1 MRMNTEN
8 GHLVTRGKILST
20 DLFNWS
26 QILSTDSLMECMEVT
41 QKNLLVDIGA
51 KGVRV
56 KWYTS
61 GWSRGSL
68 RSKRF
73 QSSYCAK
80 VRAEA
85 KKRLKGEGE
94 GRRGNLHSPPPS
106 PSFFFFFCSCPS
118 FLDEPR
124 EETPGEAWKFCEARE
139 NDTVNQISFYYLP
152 QTKALQ
158 LESTETSY

>member
-1 MRMNTEN
+1 MQFFTVSVYGSTGPRAVGPGLKIFFNISYLVITQSWTRNEPWLAYFFQWLMNTEN

-61 GWSRGSL
+61 GRSRGSL

-85 KKRLKGEGE
+85 KKRLKGEG
-94 GRRGNLHSPPPS
+94 RRVPSFPS
-106 PSFFFFFCSCPS
+106 PSPVIHFFFLVPAF
-118 FLDEPR
+118 
-124 EETPGEAWKFCEARE
+124 
-139 NDTVNQISFYYLP
+139 
-152 QTKALQ
+152 
-158 LESTETSY
+158 

>member
-8 GHLVTRGKILST
+8 GHLVTREKILST

-41 QKNLLVDIGA
+41 QKNLLVDTGA

-61 GWSRGSL
+61 GGSRGSL

-85 KKRLKGEGE
+85 KKRLKG
-94 GRRGNLHSPPPS
+94 
-106 PSFFFFFCSCPS
+106 
-118 FLDEPR
+118 
-124 EETPGEAWKFCEARE
+124 
-139 NDTVNQISFYYLP
+139 
-152 QTKALQ
+152 
-158 LESTETSY
+158 